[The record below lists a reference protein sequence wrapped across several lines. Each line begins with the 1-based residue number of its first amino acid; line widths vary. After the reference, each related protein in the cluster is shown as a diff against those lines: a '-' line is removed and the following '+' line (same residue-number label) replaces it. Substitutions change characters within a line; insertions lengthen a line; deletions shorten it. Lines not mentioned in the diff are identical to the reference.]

1 MRLGSTILRFDSLPS
16 TNDLARE
23 MAAGGA
29 DEGVCVL
36 ARSQSAGR
44 GRLGRAWSSPAGE
57 GLYLSVILRPEVKPL
72 RSTAITF
79 AAAVAVAETL
89 AYDFNLAVD
98 IKWPNDVLAGGRKIC
113 GILVETAVE
122 GESLQYAVMGIG
134 VNLAQ
139 RDFPDEIR
147 QAATSVLIES
157 GKPVA
162 PDQFF
167 NSLIGRLEHWY
178 RLAISDAQE
187 VFARWQQ
194 LSSYAR
200 ACPVRVALAEGEVD
214 AVTRGLSPSG
224 ALIIELGNGETREI
238 ASGEVTAAGVRRLEN

>member
-23 MAAGGA
+23 MAAEGA
-29 DEGVCVL
+29 SEGICVL
-36 ARSQSAGR
+36 ARSQTAGR

-57 GLYLSVILRPEVKPL
+57 GLYLSIILRPEVKPAL
-72 RSTAITF
+72 STAITF

-89 AYDFNLAVD
+89 ALDFNLTVD

-122 GESLQYAVMGIG
+122 NELLQYAVMGIG
-134 VNLAQ
+134 VNLGQ

-147 QAATSVLIES
+147 QTATSVFLQS
-157 GKPVA
+157 GKPVE
-162 PDQFF
+162 PGEFF
-167 NSLIGRLEHWY
+167 NFLIDRLERWY

-194 LSSYAR
+194 LSSYAQ
-200 ACPVRVALAEGEVD
+200 ACPVRVTLAEGEVE
-214 AVTRGLSPSG
+214 AVTRGLTPTG
-224 ALIIELGNGETREI
+224 ALIIELGNGETRQI
-238 ASGEVTAAGVRRLEN
+238 ASGEVTAASARRLEK